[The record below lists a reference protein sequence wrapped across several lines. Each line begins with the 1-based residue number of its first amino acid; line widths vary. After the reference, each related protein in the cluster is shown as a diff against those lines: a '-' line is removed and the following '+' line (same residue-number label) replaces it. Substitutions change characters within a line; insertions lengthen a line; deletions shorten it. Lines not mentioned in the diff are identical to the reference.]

1 MATPAY
7 RNLLRAARTAF
18 QGDDR
23 VLAAARQQIRS
34 GFRDKAALP
43 PAHPSVAPAVQYANE
58 VAAFLRANVV
68 QGQKEEGRET
78 YSKKITN
85 WGVWLVGW
93 KEKGEKK
100 PKTYEC

>member
-23 VLAAARQQIRS
+23 VLTAARQQIRS

-78 YSKKITN
+78 YSKKN
-85 WGVWLVGW
+85 
-93 KEKGEKK
+93 GERRK
-100 PKTYEC
+100 P